1 MSLTKKIKSI
11 LFEDSYNMYGSEYMS
26 HPEAEEDQLTIHAEL
41 PIAPSAHANMQL
53 TDSAPPVDDDAY
65 IPVNNKE
72 LGSALAA
79 LALKVPDNFVGNVY
93 RQIKATVL
101 AAEQSDATL
110 VSTDDTDNSA
120 QSPPEEEMTERLNRL
135 VSKISNSAGLTESDW
150 SQIKFGAQ
158 DDVEEEEEEEI
169 IDRPPDVVKG
179 KYLAQYYRDRP
190 GKDPSKHKG
199 SGESTMVTGTG
210 RLLQN
215 VVKPLLDVP
224 KNQLQDAVEYL
235 RLQFRM
241 LTRDIETLPKEA
253 PKTFSGMYL
262 KKLVP
267 KLDDNQLGANFL
279 TTVVSDF
286 KGRNDKWL
294 DDLAKK
300 ALAETESERKAF
312 QRLKDTLA
320 KEDPAQAEL
329 VDDLIN

>member
-53 TDSAPPVDDDAY
+53 TDSAPPVDDDVY
-65 IPVNNKE
+65 VPINNKE

-79 LALKVPDNFVGNVY
+79 LALKVPDNFVGNTY
-93 RQIKATVL
+93 RQIKAIVL
-101 AAEQSDATL
+101 AAEQSDVTL
-110 VSTDDTDNSA
+110 VSTSVLDDA
-120 QSPPEEEMTERLNRL
+120 QPPPPEEEISERLNRL
-135 VSKISNSAGLTESDW
+135 ISKMSNDINLTESDW
-150 SQIKFGAQ
+150 SQIKLGAE
-158 DDVEEEEEEEI
+158 DVEEEEELDDVE
-169 IDRPPDVVKG
+169 RPPDVVKG

-224 KNQLQDAVEYL
+224 KDQLQDAVEYL

-241 LTRDIETLPKEA
+241 LTRDVETLPQEA

-279 TTVVSDF
+279 TTVVRDF
-286 KGRNDKWL
+286 KDRNDKWL
-294 DDLAKK
+294 SDLAKK

>member
-26 HPEAEEDQLTIHAEL
+26 HPEAEEDQLTVHAEL

-53 TDSAPPVDDDAY
+53 TDSAPPVDDDVY
-65 IPVNNKE
+65 VPVNNKE
-72 LGSALAA
+72 LGSALTA
-79 LALKVPDNFVGNVY
+79 LALKVPDNFVANIY
-93 RQIKATVL
+93 RQVKATIL
-101 AAEQSDATL
+101 AAEQSAATL
-110 VSTDDTDNSA
+110 TTEPDEV
-120 QSPPEEEMTERLNRL
+120 QPEEEISERLNRL
-135 VSKISNSAGLTESDW
+135 ILKMSNNANLTESDW

-158 DDVEEEEEEEI
+158 EEVEEEEAEDDADAESE
-169 IDRPPDVVKG
+169 REPDVVKG

-190 GKDPSKHKG
+190 GKDPSTHKG

-224 KNQLQDAVEYL
+224 KDQLQDAVEYL

-241 LTRDIETLPKEA
+241 LTRDVDSIPQEG

-267 KLDDNQLGANFL
+267 KLNDDQMGNKFL
-279 TTVVSDF
+279 TTVVRDF

-294 DDLAKK
+294 NDLAKK
-300 ALAETESERKAF
+300 ALAETESEKIAF
-312 QRLKDTLA
+312 QNLKDTLA
-320 KEDPAQAEL
+320 KEDPAQ
-329 VDDLIN
+329 VDLIDNLVN

>member
-1 MSLTKKIKSI
+1 M
-11 LFEDSYNMYGSEYMS
+11 
-26 HPEAEEDQLTIHAEL
+26 
-41 PIAPSAHANMQL
+41 L

-101 AAEQSDATL
+101 AAEQSDVTL
-110 VSTDDTDNSA
+110 VSTNDTDNSA

-158 DDVEEEEEEEI
+158 DDVEEEGEEEI
-169 IDRPPDVVKG
+169 TDRPPDVVKG